1 MDKPAWIDIKPVCS
15 ECGHE
20 LDYAV
25 VREDILRSDEG
36 FLYKQ
41 YAVRP
46 VYCPN
51 CSKLLVGVR
60 IRKEILIDGV

>member
-1 MDKPAWIDIKPVCS
+1 MDEAWIDMKPVCS
-15 ECGHE
+15 ECGQI

-25 VREDILRSDEG
+25 VREDTLKHEQG

-46 VYCPN
+46 ERCPK
-51 CSKLLVGVR
+51 CGRWFCGVR
-60 IRKEILIDGV
+60 IKEVQERGV